1 MAAISHFPFVSF
13 SLSFLLCCD
22 TLYRRQCPF
31 EWQRE
36 KKKKKKTFNVVRKRK
51 KRFPFLFDQFL
62 CPVNI
67 KKIIII
73 RNVISIEATRKRY
86 RRPLLFCFFFTIER
100 DFRCVCVKV
109 LSALRCFVIIC
120 CGSKEKKK
128 GGRGRINRRRD
139 LKPFMNGRCGLLSHR
154 GWKQTRFSRAF
165 ELIKLFSFE
174 MKRRVLKNGNNK
186 KKNGGGGGEKEIT
199 INKHGPSERGW
210 WQATSQ
216 SGSTTPPQCL

>member
-1 MAAISHFPFVSF
+1 MKLKTAAETKKFIRFDLPVLGKRNKKRKLTRWPLSPISPS
-13 SLSFLLCCD
+13 SLFLSRSCCVAIRFIGD
-22 TLYRRQCPF
+22 NVHSSGNEKRR
-31 EWQRE
+31 
-36 KKKKKKTFNVVRKRK
+36 KKKKTFNVVRKRK

-154 GWKQTRFSRAF
+154 G
-165 ELIKLFSFE
+165 
-174 MKRRVLKNGNNK
+174 
-186 KKNGGGGGEKEIT
+186 
-199 INKHGPSERGW
+199 
-210 WQATSQ
+210 
-216 SGSTTPPQCL
+216 